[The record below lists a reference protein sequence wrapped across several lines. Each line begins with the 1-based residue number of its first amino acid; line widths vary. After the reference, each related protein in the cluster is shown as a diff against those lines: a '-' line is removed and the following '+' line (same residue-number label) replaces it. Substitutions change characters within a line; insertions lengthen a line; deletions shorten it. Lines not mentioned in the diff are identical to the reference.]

1 MPESW
6 KSRLTRWSLNLI
18 PAFRGSGGRLTY
30 VAADFSEVRLALPLS
45 WRTRNYVGTMF
56 GGSMY
61 ASVDP
66 IYMVMLIKRLG
77 PAYVVWDKSA
87 TIRFL
92 KPGRGTLRAQFRVD
106 DSELAL
112 IRSELANVSSLDRIY
127 QVELV
132 DSAGVVC
139 AAIEKTLYIR
149 LKDRGALPIA
159 PGATVAIE
167 SQPPVD

>member
-6 KSRLTRWSLNLI
+6 KSRLTRLGLNLV

-30 VAADFSEVRLALPLS
+30 VASDFSEVRLSLPLS

-61 ASVDP
+61 AAVDP
-66 IYMVMLIKRLG
+66 IYMVMLINRLG

-92 KPGRGTLRAQFRVD
+92 KPGRGTLRAEFFVND
-106 DSELAL
+106 DELTA
-112 IRSELANVSSLDRIY
+112 IRTAAAQAPSIDRHY
-127 QVELV
+127 LVELV
-132 DSAGVVC
+132 DAQGVVC

-149 LKDRGALPIA
+149 LKDRPAAA
-159 PGATVAIE
+159 PLE
-167 SQPPVD
+167 PQPG